1 MTNRQFLQ
9 ETNFEN
15 EKDHVLNDDHDE
27 NFALKQT
34 KSKEYQKWQQN
45 LLNNET
51 SQ

>member
-9 ETNFEN
+9 ETNFES
-15 EKDHVLNDDHDE
+15 EKEQLLNDEYDE

-34 KSKEYQKWQQN
+34 KSKEYQKWQQR